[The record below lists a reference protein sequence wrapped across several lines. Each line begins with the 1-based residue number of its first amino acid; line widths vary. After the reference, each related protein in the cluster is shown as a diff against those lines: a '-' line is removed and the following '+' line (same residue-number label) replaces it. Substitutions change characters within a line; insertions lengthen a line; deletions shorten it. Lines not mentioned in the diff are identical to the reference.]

1 MQSRYPR
8 FSFVGL
14 VVQPVY
20 IANKLHHLTGGPLAK
35 VEDFMSFFLCGV
47 SLTTITAI
55 SVDRLLA
62 LHYHTTYPNLMTT
75 KRALYASA
83 SLWFVSILLPC
94 LTVWKWRVF
103 NLFVGVYITICFVL
117 SSASYIKIYF
127 IVRHHQ
133 IQIHAHQ
140 QAVNSFNISV
150 NIPDS
155 NNMIISKKRALKTF
169 IYFICM
175 IFCYL
180 PYLSY
185 SLLRATSVIGY
196 EENWSFAETVVFL
209 NSSVNPFLYCWCNR
223 EIRTSAVKVVP
234 KMMCK
239 QTEVA
244 SELEG

>member
-1 MQSRYPR
+1 
-8 FSFVGL
+8 
-14 VVQPVY
+14 
-20 IANKLHHLTGGPLAK
+20 
-35 VEDFMSFFLCGV
+35 MSFFLCGV

-83 SLWFVSILLPC
+83 SLWFVSILLLC
-94 LTVWKWRVF
+94 LKVWKSEVF
-103 NLFVGVYITICFVL
+103 FLIAGVYITICLVI

-133 IQIHAHQ
+133 IQTHAQQ

-169 IYFICM
+169 VYFICM

-180 PYLSY
+180 PFLSY
-185 SLLRATSVIGY
+185 SLLRATLVIGY

-223 EIRTSAVKVVP
+223 EIRTSAVKVVR
-234 KMMCK
+234 KMLCK
-239 QTEVA
+239 QTEIA
-244 SELEG
+244 S

>member
-1 MQSRYPR
+1 M
-8 FSFVGL
+8 
-14 VVQPVY
+14 
-20 IANKLHHLTGGPLAK
+20 
-35 VEDFMSFFLCGV
+35 
-47 SLTTITAI
+47 
-55 SVDRLLA
+55 
-62 LHYHTTYPNLMTT
+62 
-75 KRALYASA
+75 
-83 SLWFVSILLPC
+83 
-94 LTVWKWRVF
+94 
-103 NLFVGVYITICFVL
+103 YITICFVL

-155 NNMIISKKRALKTF
+155 NNVIISKKRALKTF

-185 SLLRATSVIGY
+185 SLLHATSILGL

-223 EIRTSAVKVVP
+223 EIRTSAVKLVR

-244 SELEG
+244 NELEV